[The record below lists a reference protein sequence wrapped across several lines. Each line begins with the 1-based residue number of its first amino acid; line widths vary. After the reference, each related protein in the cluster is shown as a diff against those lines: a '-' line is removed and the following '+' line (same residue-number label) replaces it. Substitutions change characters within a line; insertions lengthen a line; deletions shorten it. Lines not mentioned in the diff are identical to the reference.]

1 MNDELKNKVLR
12 VTNRSAMRV
21 IYSIKSLNINRDFA
35 PGQTLNISYEELEN
49 LSFQPGGKTLMA
61 EYLLITDP
69 DDKDYKNPNVE
80 PEYYYTDEQVKEL
93 LLSGS
98 LDEFLDALD
107 FAPDGVLE
115 LIKKYAYELPV
126 NDIAKREALKE
137 KLHFDV
143 TAMIENSGADVD
155 TPVEPKEAPKRRAAV
170 KTEEAPR
177 TRRTKKSEEPAE

>member
-1 MNDELKNKVLR
+1 MGIVSRL
-12 VTNRSAMRV
+12 
-21 IYSIKSLNINRDFA
+21 
-35 PGQTLNISYEELEN
+35 SYEELEN

-126 NDIAKREALKE
+126 NDVAKREALKE

-143 TAMIENSGADVD
+143 TAMI
-155 TPVEPKEAPKRRAAV
+155 
-170 KTEEAPR
+170 
-177 TRRTKKSEEPAE
+177 